1 MGIYNS
7 LDLWCHRSPVQVCYD
22 FYLGRRDREQNKVFA
37 AEIILKEVS
46 PATLNPASFQL
57 DPDAAQMLMDTMWQ
71 AGLRPSD
78 GQAST
83 GQLKAT
89 ELHLQDTRN
98 LNAQLLDVVLNT
110 VLESINGKD

>member
-1 MGIYNS
+1 MQLWAYRNPVSIGI
-7 LDLWCHRSPVQVCYD
+7 D
-22 FYLGRRDREQNKVFA
+22 FYLGERDRIARKIYTVEP
-37 AEIILKEVS
+37 IILKEV
-46 PATLNPASFQL
+46 PPETLTKPTFQL
-57 DPDAAQMLMDTMWQ
+57 DPEAVQQLMDCLWMQ
-71 AGLRPSD
+71 GIRPSD

-98 LNAQLLDVVLNT
+98 LNAKLLDVVLNQ